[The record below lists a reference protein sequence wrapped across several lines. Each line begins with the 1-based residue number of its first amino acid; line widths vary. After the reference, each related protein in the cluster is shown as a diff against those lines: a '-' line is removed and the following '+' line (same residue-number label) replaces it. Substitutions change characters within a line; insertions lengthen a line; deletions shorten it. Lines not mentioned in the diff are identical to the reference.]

1 MTQASSS
8 SVEPGAATAS
18 GDGAPAPGSDANA
31 GASAKASILFV
42 DDEANIL
49 SSLRRLFRTSGYQ
62 VQIADGGEA
71 ALKILQ
77 SGKIDVVVSDMR
89 MPGMSGAELLGRVR
103 EQWPE
108 TMRLLLTGQADM
120 ASIAEAINTGE
131 IYRYINKPWDESDI
145 LSQVHQAVEHQA
157 LVREKARLQTLSLQ
171 QTEQLRQLNT
181 SLEAKVAAR
190 TSELAQANERLKNS
204 FLVGIKVFSTLI
216 EMRGDGLAGHARR
229 VAILARTLARRMGL
243 GETAIQE
250 VFVAGLLHEIGKIGF
265 NDTLLGTPVSRLSPF
280 QLQEYRQHP
289 SRAEALLMPLQEL
302 QGAVT
307 VIAAQLERVDGGGHP
322 NHLRGDAIPIGAR
335 ILALASD
342 YDNLQMGV
350 LVPRKLTPAQ
360 AQVIIERSSTLRYDP
375 QVVEAFSALQR
386 GDAPVVEL
394 PAQPQVAAMV
404 AAASDLRPGMVLA
417 RDLIGAN
424 GLMMLSATHVLDEPM
439 IQKLLDFEKSFGVEL
454 TVHIVAP

>member
-1 MTQASSS
+1 
-8 SVEPGAATAS
+8 
-18 GDGAPAPGSDANA
+18 
-31 GASAKASILFV
+31 
-42 DDEANIL
+42 
-49 SSLRRLFRTSGYQ
+49 
-62 VQIADGGEA
+62 
-71 ALKILQ
+71 
-77 SGKIDVVVSDMR
+77 
-89 MPGMSGAELLGRVR
+89 
-103 EQWPE
+103 
-108 TMRLLLTGQADM
+108 
-120 ASIAEAINTGE
+120 
-131 IYRYINKPWDESDI
+131 
-145 LSQVHQAVEHQA
+145 
-157 LVREKARLQTLSLQ
+157 Q

-386 GDAPVVEL
+386 GDAPVVEV